1 MGKASFVEIQDGSGK
16 IQVYINRDEVC
27 KGDDKTMYNVVF
39 KKLLDIGDII
49 GVKGVVFETK
59 VGEISVKAKEITVL
73 TKSLRPL
80 PLPKIDSEGLVH
92 DSFTDP
98 EKRYRQ
104 RYVDLIVNPE
114 IKDVFLKRTS
124 ITNSMRD

>member
-1 MGKASFVEIQDGSGK
+1 MGKASFAEIQDGDGR
-16 IQVYINRDEVC
+16 IQIYLNRDEIC
-27 KGDDKTMYNVVF
+27 QGEDKTMYNVVF

-49 GVKGVVFETK
+49 GISGVVFTTK
-59 VGEISVKAKEITVL
+59 VGEISVKVKELKVL

-80 PLPKIDSEGLVH
+80 PLPKTDASGEKH

-104 RYVDLIVNPE
+104 RYVDLIVNPQV
-114 IKDVFLKRTS
+114 KKFLLKEP
-124 ITNSMRD
+124 N